1 MPDLKILTRGQCKM
15 SDNHKFNDP
24 RFQLTDEKARLALE
38 VLRQRLNR
46 QLEASLEVCVR
57 CGLCAESCHYYVAN
71 PKPEHV
77 PAYRAEQLR
86 KVYRYEYDPVAK
98 LAPGWMGAVKLDQEL
113 VEKLLA
119 AAFGSCTMCGRCVL
133 NCPMGVDTRQI
144 VRTARAMLSA
154 IDMTPEGLKATV
166 NVHLESGNNMG
177 VNEQDFVETLE
188 WMQDE
193 LRAELDD
200 PSICIPIN
208 KPHARVV
215 YTFNPREV
223 KYFPY
228 LIQAAAKIFNAAG
241 EDWTVSTQSWDA
253 TNYGLF
259 SGDDSAARK
268 IASNLEQAVNRLG
281 AQVLVMAECG
291 HGYRSQRWEA
301 ENWLGHAYPFRVI
314 SFVELQAEYI
324 CSGRIRLDPSV
335 NTKRVTYHDPC
346 NQARNGG
353 IIAEPRY
360 ILKQAVMDFVEMEP
374 HGAEN
379 FCCSGG
385 GGMLSMSEFAK
396 DRIAAGK
403 VKADQITATGAEIVA
418 TSCHNCLDQ
427 LDEIKRH
434 YKLKVKIQN
443 LSELVAEA
451 LIWPARHSVPAPAA
465 ADAEQ

>member
-1 MPDLKILTRGQCKM
+1 MADE
-15 SDNHKFNDP
+15 KFSAE
-24 RFQLTDEKARLALE
+24 RYILTDEKAALALD
-38 VLRQRLNR
+38 VLRKRLNR

-57 CGLCAESCHYYVAN
+57 CGICADSCHYYVAN

-86 KVYRYEYDPVAK
+86 KVYRQLFDPVGK
-98 LAPGWMGAVKLDQEL
+98 ISPGWVGAAELDQEMIL
-113 VEKLLA
+113 KLIET
-119 AAFGSCTMCGRCVL
+119 AFGTCTMCGRCVL

-144 VRTARAMLSA
+144 VRTARGMLTA

-166 NVHLESGNNMG
+166 NIHLETGNNMG
-177 VNEQDFVETLE
+177 VSEEDYVETVK
-188 WMQDE
+188 WMEEE
-193 LRAELDD
+193 LQAELDD
-200 PSICIPIN
+200 PSIKIPFD
-208 KPHARVV
+208 KPRAHVV

-228 LIQAAAKIFNAAG
+228 LIQAAAKIYHAAG
-241 EDWTVSTQSWDA
+241 EDWTLSTESWDA

-259 SGDDSAARK
+259 SGDDEASAA
-268 IASNLEQAVNRLG
+268 IASNLEKAVNHLG
-281 AQVLVMAECG
+281 ADILVMAECG
-291 HGYRSQRWEA
+291 HGFRSQRWEA
-301 ENWLGHAYPFRVI
+301 ENWVGHRYTFPVR
-314 SFVELQAEYI
+314 SFVEMQAEYI
-324 CSGRIRLDPSV
+324 KEGRIKLDPTV

-346 NQARNGG
+346 NQARQGG
-353 IIAEPRY
+353 IIDEPRY
-360 ILKQAVMDFVEMEP
+360 ILHHSVMDFVEMEP

-379 FCCSGG
+379 FCCGGG

-403 VKADQITATGAEIVA
+403 TKADQIMATGAEIVA

-443 LSELVAEA
+443 LSELVAA
-451 LIWPARHSVPAPAA
+451 AIIWEKKSS
-465 ADAEQ
+465 E